1 MKKLY
6 LLVLLIV
13 TFISCDGR
21 YKAKR
26 NHIDALKEAKLFESF
41 SEELKFFPKE
51 YTEIKTDTL
60 LSNGFEI
67 KIDYHSLENDF
78 VIKTSKKSKD
88 TSIRKHFKNFEA
100 NLYVLKSNIPIANN
114 TINKSLFYNDTNKA
128 FLDNAIM
135 QYAWIDYN
143 SVTKNSVQ
151 LNTSFILP
159 ETEKF
164 KDFVIT
170 VYDDGKKIA
179 EEINLIENAL

>member
-1 MKKLY
+1 MKKLC
-6 LLVLLIV
+6 LLFLILV
-13 TFISCDGR
+13 AFISCDGR
-21 YKAKR
+21 HKGNR
-26 NHIDALKEAKLFESF
+26 SHIDALKEANLFESF
-41 SEELKFFPKE
+41 SEELKFIPKE

-100 NLYVLKSNIPIANN
+100 NLYVLKSNIPIAKN
-114 TINKSLFYNDTNKA
+114 TINKNLFYNDTNKA

-135 QYAWIDYN
+135 QYVWIDFS
-143 SVTKNSVQ
+143 SVTENSIQ
-151 LNTSFILP
+151 LNTSFRIP

-170 VYDDGKKIA
+170 VYGDGKIIA
-179 EEINLIENAL
+179 EEINLNKNAL